1 MSKHIHDLVLR
12 ENIRLS
18 PFYHR
23 LDFTAPSPLPECQ
36 PGQFAELLVPPGT
49 GVFLRRPFSI
59 HAVDYEN
66 NIISFLIKVV
76 GEGTRRLAGILPG
89 TRINTVYP
97 LGGGFTIP
105 EQGPVLLVGGGC
117 GIAPLLFLSERL
129 KAGGIQTD
137 CLLGGRTE
145 KDIVETDE
153 FHRNG
158 RVFLTTED
166 GSLGEKGLVT
176 NHSLFTRSLP
186 YTMIY
191 ACGPEAMLR
200 AVALTALK
208 AAIPCEVSLENTMAC
223 GVGVCLCCVVPTT
236 EGNQCVCTEG
246 PVFNIKRLNGWDQP
260 AVIADSC
267 PVI

>member
-1 MSKHIHDLVLR
+1 MSKAIHDLVLR
-12 ENIRLS
+12 ENVQLS

-23 LDFTAPSPLPECQ
+23 LDFTAPSPLPECE
-36 PGQFAELLVPPGT
+36 PGQFAELLVPPGP

-59 HAVDYEN
+59 HAVDYKDN
-66 NIISFLIKVV
+66 TISFLIKLV

-89 TRINTVYP
+89 TVINTVYP
-97 LGGGFTIP
+97 LGRGFTMP
-105 EQGPVLLVGGGC
+105 EKGPVLLVGGGC
-117 GIAPLLFLSERL
+117 GIAPLLFLSARL
-129 KAGGIQTD
+129 KAGGFRTD

-145 KDIVETDE
+145 KDIIETADFE
-153 FHRNG
+153 RNG
-158 RVFLTTED
+158 AVFITTED

-176 NHSLFTRSLP
+176 AHSLFDRPLP
-186 YTMIY
+186 YTMVY

-200 AVALTALK
+200 AVAMLAMK
-208 AAIPCEVSLENTMAC
+208 ASVPCEVSLENTMAC

-246 PVFNIKRLNGWDQP
+246 PVFNINRLSGWDQ
-260 AVIADSC
+260 AARIADSC